1 MSPRSALPVLVVA
14 PSQNDAELL
23 NSTLRNA
30 GHAVRPIWAAS
41 MDDAEKS
48 LKTQKPDLIL
58 CSTSVPAAPFKDVVR
73 LRDMTLP
80 NVPIIAIG
88 KSLSPAIVAEI
99 INTGARDLV
108 SMDQVE
114 HLQAVVS
121 RELEV
126 LHLARDFEQT
136 SIKLHTY
143 EERINLVVKESKDA
157 ITYVHDG
164 IVLSANPAFLELF
177 GHKESSDIEGTPVLE
192 LFEGESQGP
201 LKEALKVAAKG
212 QAVEPLKVKGANA
225 STKKSFSTTLE
236 FAKVEVDG
244 ESAIAISIRS
254 DQGAKQA
261 QAQRQQA
268 QELALKV
275 HAKAQERQAKAEEQA
290 GNLSQQLEAKDQ
302 QLEAKDQQI
311 ELLNQKLAAS
321 VQQLTTYRNLDLF
334 TGLMN
339 RTFFLESLTAAMQK
353 PPKDGALGLVI
364 IKPDKF
370 TAVAEKVGVLA
381 SDTIIKALADMI
393 RGMATKEDR
402 IARFGGTVF
411 MALIVRPKI
420 KDVAEWADR
429 LRTTASG
436 RIFQAGGKSTNMTV
450 SLSYV
455 DVDASR
461 NNVEKLLE
469 DAEQAHRTA
478 LQQGGNKVIG
488 WTPPTVDAE
497 GRVTDTEWQRRLTEA
512 LKNNKFLLAF
522 QPVAS
527 LTGEP
532 TDLHDVL
539 VRMRGEKDE
548 EIPPGEFLPAAE
560 RINMMTAIDR
570 WILEGAF
577 SALQE
582 RLKQGRTSALF
593 VRLSDQ
599 SLTDKNLLPW
609 IEKLLANAKGVSP
622 NNLIFEIPE
631 KSAEKYL
638 TDTRDFAESVRKL
651 KCRFALEHFGIGH
664 DPMHTLELIKDVDYL
679 KIDGSIS
686 AVLATDPKKHEMVK
700 TLVKKAQE
708 TNIKT
713 VAERVEKPETM
724 AVLYTLGIEF
734 IQGNIVQEPEVVMSD
749 PRAPK

>member
-14 PSQNDAELL
+14 PSQNDAEQL

-48 LKTQKPDLIL
+48 LKQQKPDLIL

-126 LHLARDFEQT
+126 LQMARDFEQT
-136 SIKLHTY
+136 SIKLHAY
-143 EERINLVVKESKDA
+143 EQRINLVVKESKDA
-157 ITYVHDG
+157 ISYVHDG
-164 IVLSANPAFLELF
+164 IMLSANPAFLELF
-177 GHKESSDIEGTPVLE
+177 GHKENTDIEGTPILE
-192 LFEGESQGP
+192 LFEAESQG
-201 LKEALKVAAKG
+201 ALKDALRVAGKG
-212 QAVEPLKVKGANA
+212 QHAGPLTVKGRN
-225 STKKSFSTTLE
+225 TGGKNFSTILE

-244 ESAIAISIRS
+244 EQAIAISIRS
-254 DQGAKQA
+254 DQNAKEALAKKHQV
-261 QAQRQQA
+261 

-275 HAKAQERQAKAEEQA
+275 HAKAQEQQAKAQEQA
-290 GNLSQQLEAKDQ
+290 GNFAQQVEVQA
-302 QLEAKDQQI
+302 QQI
-311 ELLNQKLAAS
+311 ETLNQKLAAS

-339 RTFFLESLTAAMQK
+339 RTFFLETLAAALQK
-353 PPKDGALGLVI
+353 PPKEGALGLVI

-381 SDTIIKALADMI
+381 SDTIIKGLADMI
-393 RGMATKEDR
+393 RGMAAKEDR

-411 MALIVRPKI
+411 MALVVRPKI
-420 KDVAEWADR
+420 KDVADWADR
-429 LRTTASG
+429 IRTTASS
-436 RIFQAGGKSTNMTV
+436 RIFQASGKSTNMTV

-455 DVDASR
+455 EVDAGR

-497 GRVTDTEWQRRLTEA
+497 GRVTDIEWQRRLTEA
-512 LKNNKFLLAF
+512 LKGNKFILAF

-570 WILEGAF
+570 WILE
-577 SALQE
+577 SSINVLQE
-582 RLKQGRTSALF
+582 RLKQGRNSALF

-599 SLTDKNLLPW
+599 SLTDKAFLPW
-609 IEKLLANAKGVSP
+609 IEKLLAGAKGVSP
-622 NNLIFEIPE
+622 GNLVFEIPE

-638 TDTRDFAESVRKL
+638 TDTKSFAEGVRKF

-664 DPMHTLELIKDVDYL
+664 DPLHTLELIKDVDYL

-686 AVLATDPKKHEMVK
+686 AVLATDPKKHEAVK
-700 TLVKKAQE
+700 TMVKKAQDSG
-708 TNIKT
+708 IKT

-724 AVLYTLGIEF
+724 AVLYTLGIEY

-749 PRAPK
+749 ARAPK

>member
-14 PSQNDAELL
+14 PSQNDAEML

-30 GHAVRPIWAAS
+30 GHAVRPIFAAS

-48 LKTQKPDLIL
+48 LRQQKPDLIL
-58 CSTSVPAAPFKDVVR
+58 CSTSMPSAPFKDIVR

-136 SIKLHTY
+136 SIKLHEY
-143 EERINLVVKESKDA
+143 EQRINLVVKESKDA
-157 ITYVHDG
+157 ISYVHDG

-177 GHKESSDIEGTPVLE
+177 GHKESSDVEGTPVLE
-192 LFEGESQGP
+192 LFEGESQP
-201 LKEALKVAAKG
+201 SLKEALKNAGKG
-212 QAVEPLKVKGANA
+212 QELEPLKVKGKH
-225 STKKSFSTTLE
+225 TGGKSFNTMLE
-236 FAKVEVDG
+236 FAKVEIDG
-244 ESAIAISIRS
+244 ESAIAISIR
-254 DQGAKQA
+254 DNQNAKQA
-261 QAQRQQA
+261 QAQKQQA

-275 HAKAQERQAKAEEQA
+275 HAKAQVQA
-290 GNLSQQLEAKDQ
+290 GSLNQQLEAQ
-302 QLEAKDQQI
+302 AQQI
-311 ELLNQKLAAS
+311 EAQTQQIDQLNQKLAAS

-339 RTFFLESLTAAMQK
+339 RTFFLEALTAGMK
-353 PPKDGALGLVI
+353 HLPKEGVLGLVI

-381 SDTIIKALADMI
+381 SDTIIKALADLI
-393 RGMATKEDR
+393 RSLSAKEDR

-411 MALIVRPKI
+411 MGLVVRPKM
-420 KDVAEWADR
+420 KDVADWADR
-429 LRTTASG
+429 LRTTASS

-455 DVDASR
+455 EVDSGR
-461 NNVEKLLE
+461 NNIEKLLE
-469 DAEQAHRTA
+469 DAEEAHRTA

-512 LKNNKFLLAF
+512 LKNNKFILAF

-539 VRMRGEKDE
+539 VRMRGDKDE
-548 EIPPGEFLPAAE
+548 EIAPNEFLPAAE

-570 WILEGAF
+570 WILEG
-577 SALQE
+577 SMSVIQE
-582 RLKQGRTSALF
+582 RVKQGRNSSLF

-599 SLTDKNLLPW
+599 SLTDKGLLPW
-609 IEKLLANAKGVSP
+609 IEKLLANAKVNPS
-622 NNLIFEIPE
+622 NVVFEIPE

-638 TDTRDFAESVRKL
+638 TDTRAFAESVRKM

-664 DPMHTLELIKDVDYL
+664 DPMHTLELIKDVDFL

-686 AVLATDPKKHEMVK
+686 AVLATDPKRHEMVK
-700 TLVKKAQE
+700 EIVKKAQDAG
-708 TNIKT
+708 IKT

-734 IQGNIVQEPEVVMSD
+734 IQGNIVQEAEVVMSD
-749 PRAPK
+749 ARAPR

>member
-14 PSQNDAELL
+14 PSQNDAEML

-48 LKTQKPDLIL
+48 LKQQKPDLIL
-58 CSTSVPAAPFKDVVR
+58 CSTSVPSAPFKDIVR

-88 KSLSPAIVAEI
+88 KTLTPAIVAEI

-108 SMDQVE
+108 SMEQVE

-136 SIKLHTY
+136 SIKLHSY
-143 EERINLVVKESKDA
+143 EQRINLVVKESKDA
-157 ITYVHDG
+157 ISYVHDG
-164 IVLSANPAFLELF
+164 IILSANPAFLELF
-177 GHKESSDIEGTPVLE
+177 GHKESSDVEGTPILE
-192 LFEGESQGP
+192 LFESESQGH
-201 LKEALKVAAKG
+201 LKEALKAIAKG
-212 QAVEPLKVKGANA
+212 QELEPLAVKGKYVGGKPFG
-225 STKKSFSTTLE
+225 TKLE

-244 ESAIAISIRS
+244 EAAIAISIRD
-254 DQGAKQA
+254 DQTAKQA
-261 QAQRQQA
+261 QAQKHQA

-275 HAKAQERQAKAEEQA
+275 HAKAQEQA
-290 GNLSQQLEAKDQ
+290 GTLNQQLEAQ
-302 QLEAKDQQI
+302 AQQI
-311 ELLNQKLAAS
+311 DQLNQKLAAS

-339 RTFFLESLTAAMQK
+339 RTFFLEALAAAMQR
-353 PPKDGALGLVI
+353 PPKEGVLGLVI

-381 SDTIIKALADMI
+381 SDTIIKALADLI
-393 RGMATKEDR
+393 RSLSAKDDR

-411 MALIVRPKI
+411 MALVVRPKI
-420 KDVAEWADR
+420 NDVADWADR
-429 LRTTASG
+429 LRTTASS

-455 DVDASR
+455 EVDSGR

-497 GRVTDTEWQRRLTEA
+497 GRVTDIEWQRRLTEA
-512 LKNNKFLLAF
+512 LKNNKFILAF

-548 EIPPGEFLPAAE
+548 EIPPNDFLPAAE

-570 WILEGAF
+570 WILEG
-577 SALQE
+577 SMSVIQE
-582 RLKQGRTSALF
+582 RVKQGRNSSLF

-599 SLTDKNLLPW
+599 SLTDKGLLPW
-609 IEKLLANAKGVSP
+609 IEKLLANAKGVNP
-622 NNLIFEIPE
+622 ANVVFEIPE

-638 TDTRDFAESVRKL
+638 TDTRSFAESVRKM

-664 DPMHTLELIKDVDYL
+664 DPMHTLELIKDVDFL

-700 TLVKKAQE
+700 AMVKKAQDAG
-708 TNIKT
+708 IKT

-734 IQGNIVQEPEVVMSD
+734 IQGNIVQEAEVVMTD
-749 PRAPK
+749 ARAPR

>member
-14 PSQNDAELL
+14 PSQNDAEML

-30 GHAVRPIWAAS
+30 GHAVRPIWAGS

-48 LKTQKPDLIL
+48 LKQQKPDLIL

-88 KSLSPAIVAEI
+88 KSLSPAIIAEI

-126 LHLARDFEQT
+126 LQLARDFEQT
-136 SIKLHTY
+136 SIKLHEY
-143 EERINLVVKESKDA
+143 EKRINLVVKESKDA

-164 IVLSANPAFLELF
+164 IILSANPAFLELF
-177 GHKESSDIEGTPVLE
+177 GHQESTDIEGTPILE
-192 LFEGESQGP
+192 LFESSSQIA
-201 LKEALKVAAKG
+201 LKEALRLLSKG
-212 QAVEPLKVKGANA
+212 QAANPLTVKGQG
-225 STKKSFSTTLE
+225 TDGKTFSTTLE
-236 FAKVEVDG
+236 FAQVQVDG

-254 DQGAKQA
+254 DQDAKEA
-261 QAQRQQA
+261 EAKKKEA
-268 QELALKV
+268 QELAVKV
-275 HAKAQERQAKAEEQA
+275 HAKAQAQQAKAQEQT
-290 GNLSQQLEAKDQ
+290 GTLTQ

-339 RTFFLESLTAAMQK
+339 RTFFLEALTNAIQK
-353 PPKDGALGLVI
+353 PPKGGVLGLVI

-381 SDTIIKALADMI
+381 SDTIIKALADLI
-393 RGMATKEDR
+393 RTTAAKEDQV
-402 IARFGGTVF
+402 ARFGGTVY
-411 MALIVRPKI
+411 MALVVRPKI
-420 KDVAEWADR
+420 NDIADWCDR
-429 LRTTASG
+429 LRAAASS
-436 RIFQAGGKSTNMTV
+436 RIFQAGGKSTSLTV

-455 DVDASR
+455 EVGADR

-478 LQQGGNKVIG
+478 LQAGGNKVVG

-497 GRVTDTEWQRRLTEA
+497 GRVTDTEWTRRFTEA

-539 VRMRGEKDE
+539 VRMRGDKDE
-548 EIPPGEFLPAAE
+548 EIPPKDFLPAAE

-570 WILEGAF
+570 WILEGSI
-577 SALQE
+577 SAMQE
-582 RLKQGRTSALF
+582 RLKQGRTSSLF

-599 SLTDKNLLPW
+599 SLTDKGMLGW
-609 IEKLLANAKGVSP
+609 IEKLLAGAKGIAAE
-622 NNLIFEIPE
+622 NLIFEIPE

-638 TDTRDFAESVRKL
+638 TDTKSFADGVRKL

-664 DPMHTLELIKDVDYL
+664 DPVHTLDLIKDVDYL

-700 TLVKKAQE
+700 NLVKRAQDAG
-708 TNIKT
+708 IKT

-749 PRAPK
+749 TRAPR

>member
-14 PSQNDAELL
+14 QSQNDAELL

-48 LKTQKPDLIL
+48 LKQQKPDLIL
-58 CSTSVPAAPFKDVVR
+58 CSTSVPAAPFKDMVR

-108 SMDQVE
+108 SMDQIE

-126 LHLARDFEQT
+126 LQLARDFEQT
-136 SIKLHTY
+136 SIKLHSY
-143 EERINLVVKESKDA
+143 EQRINLVVKESKDA
-157 ITYVHDG
+157 ISYVHDG
-164 IVLSANPAFLELF
+164 IILSANPAFLELF
-177 GHKESSDIEGTPVLE
+177 GHKGSGDIEGTPILE
-192 LFEGESQGP
+192 MFEGESQGP
-201 LKEALKVAAKG
+201 LKEALKVAGKG
-212 QAVEPLKVKGANA
+212 QDAGRLAVKGKH
-225 STKKSFSTTLE
+225 SGGKSFGTTLE

-261 QAQRQQA
+261 NVQKQQA
-268 QELALKV
+268 QELAIKV
-275 HAKAQERQAKAEEQA
+275 HSKAQEHMDQFKEQI
-290 GNLSQQLEAKDQ
+290 DQ
-302 QLEAKDQQI
+302 QKEQIDQ
-311 ELLNQKLAAS
+311 LTQKLAAS

-339 RTFFLESLTAAMQK
+339 RTYFLETLAAAMQRL
-353 PPKDGALGLVI
+353 PKDGVLGLVI

-381 SDTIIKALADMI
+381 SDTIIKALADLI
-393 RGMATKEDR
+393 RSLSAKEDR

-411 MALIVRPKI
+411 MALVVRPKI
-420 KDVAEWADR
+420 KDVADWADR
-429 LRTTASG
+429 LRTTAAS
-436 RIFQAGGKSTNMTV
+436 RIFQAGDKSTNLTV

-455 DVDASR
+455 EVDANR
-461 NNVEKLLE
+461 NNIEKLLE
-469 DAEQAHRTA
+469 DAEQAHRSA
-478 LQQGGNKVIG
+478 LQAGGNKVVG

-512 LKNNKFLLAF
+512 LKNNKFILAF

-527 LTGEP
+527 LTGEN

-539 VRMRGEKDE
+539 VRMRGDKDE
-548 EIPPGEFLPAAE
+548 EIPPNDFLPAAE

-570 WILEGAF
+570 WILE
-577 SALQE
+577 SSITVLKE
-582 RLKQGRTSALF
+582 RITQGRNSSLF

-599 SLTDKNLLPW
+599 SLTDKGLLPW
-609 IEKLLANAKGVSP
+609 IEKLLAGAKNIP
-622 NNLIFEIPE
+622 PANLVFEIPE

-638 TDTRDFAESVRKL
+638 TATRTFAESVRKL

-664 DPMHTLELIKDVDYL
+664 DPLHTLELIKDVDFL
-679 KIDGSIS
+679 KIDGTIS

-700 TLVKKAQE
+700 TVVKKAQDMG
-708 TNIKT
+708 IKT

-734 IQGNIVQEPEVVMSD
+734 IQGNIVQEAEVVMSD
-749 PRAPK
+749 ARAPR